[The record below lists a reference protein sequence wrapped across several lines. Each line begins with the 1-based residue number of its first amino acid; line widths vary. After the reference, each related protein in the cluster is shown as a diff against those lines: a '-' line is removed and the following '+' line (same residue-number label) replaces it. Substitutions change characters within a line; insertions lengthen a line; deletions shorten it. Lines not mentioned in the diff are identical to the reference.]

1 MGDDPGEIH
10 SASARRRELNPRN
23 YRIDPEDR
31 LGDGS
36 LKQKF
41 RDNIAAIRLVKQLQL
56 DERSATDD
64 EKRLLVKYV
73 GWGGIPQVF
82 ASPPPAE
89 WKSEGEELKAA
100 LAPDEYDAARAT
112 TLNAHYTSAIVIS
125 AIYDALDRMGFD
137 GGHVLEPALGIG
149 HFFGLM
155 PEKITARSHL
165 TGIEIDPVTAAVAQ
179 QLYPDADIRA
189 QGYESAV
196 LPNESFDLAIS
207 NVPFGDYKLHDPQFN
222 DRNFLVH
229 DYFFAKTVEHVRS
242 GGLIAFITSK
252 GTLDKVN
259 SGLREYLAD
268 KVDFV
273 SAIRLPN
280 TAFKKNSN
288 TEVTADIVFLRRLAD
303 GEKAS
308 GPAWLDL
315 AEHVNADGVTF
326 QINEYF
332 AAHPQMMLG
341 RMAHA
346 GTMYRSNESAL
357 VPDDRDLASALAE
370 AVAALPQGIYRR
382 AEQEAQQLQSAPIL
396 VAPDDAKENAFTIVE
411 GTIAIRTGGTLTPI
425 ANLPEETARR
435 IRGMI
440 KVREAIRE
448 VLRTQLTDS
457 TEDAIVGARRQLNSV
472 YDHFVSRFGAINDSP
487 NRRAFRGD
495 PDLPLLCSLED
506 YDNDTKRASKAA
518 IFRERTIQRSQRRQI
533 AESPHDALVL
543 SLNEMGRV
551 HLPHMGAL
559 LSRTPDEFLP
569 ELKGLIYRNPET
581 RQWETEDQYLSGDV
595 RTKLKTVCAATATD
609 ATYAENVTALEAV
622 QPEDLTASDID
633 ARLGAVWIPA
643 RDVEE
648 FARSLLRNDG
658 VTVSHAA
665 TLGTWFVRGDFNA
678 RGTVANTTE
687 WGTMRYSALEL
698 IQDALNLKTPT
709 VYDRQKDSVVIN
721 AQETEGARDKLE
733 KIKERFKAWI
743 WEDDERRER
752 LCRKYNDEFN
762 SIRLR
767 VFKGSHLTL
776 PSSSQQIT
784 LHAHQ
789 KNAVWRI
796 VQSDNTLLAHV
807 VGAGKTYTMVAAGI
821 ELKRLGLATKPM
833 FVVPNHMLGQFSS
846 ELLTLY
852 PTANILVAGKDDFEA
867 SRRARLFSRIA
878 TGNWDAVIVTHASF
892 EKIPVSMK
900 TRRDFIARQ
909 IDEIE
914 TAIREERGDRGTRL
928 VKELE
933 RVKKR
938 LTAKLEALS
947 ADQKKD
953 NTLTFE
959 ELGIDRLFIDEAHK
973 FKNLFYVTK
982 MTRVAG
988 LPQTA
993 SARAFDLF
1001 LKVQH
1006 IQARNKGGGVVFATG
1021 TPISNTMAEMFT
1033 MQRYLQMETLRRI
1046 SLQHFDSWAGTFGE
1060 TVTSMELSH
1069 DGSGYRLQSR
1079 FARFVNVPEL
1089 MQQFRQVADVQT
1101 AEMLKLPV
1109 PKLDQG
1115 RPVTISAPSSPELKR
1130 YVDELVKR
1138 TEKIKSGRVDP
1149 RDDNM
1154 LKVTTDGR
1162 KAALDL
1168 RLVLPHVR
1176 DNPDSKTN
1184 LAVEKVFEIWRD
1196 STPQRGAQLVFCDLS
1211 TPTPVAGWFS
1221 VYQDVWAKLVERG
1234 IPEREIAFAQHF
1246 NDDASKAALFKSAR
1260 EGKVRILLGSTLKM
1274 GEGTNVQT
1282 RLVALHHL
1290 DAPWRPADIE
1300 QREGRIVRQGN
1311 QNEYVK
1317 IFRYVTE
1324 GSFDAYMWQT
1334 LETKCRFIAQV
1345 MTGDATV
1352 RRAED
1357 VDSAALTYAEVK
1369 AIASGNPL
1377 VIEKATIDA
1386 EVMRL
1391 TRLKKQHAESLYQ
1404 MRYRIRRLNDNAGLL
1419 ERELANIREDLRTR
1433 TSTRGDN
1440 FAMTVKNETFTDRVK
1455 AGRALV
1461 FLAAALKPFESTKA
1475 VGNIAGFPISAERFD
1490 ERATLLIQ
1498 GKHAYRAN
1506 VSDSPTG
1513 TIASLE
1519 HALESME
1526 DRLRERE
1533 TDLVQSRRQCADL
1546 AKQLDQPVEH
1556 EEKLATATKRQ
1567 QEIITAL
1574 DITKNQASPKIDE
1587 SISEVSAES
1596 RSEAVTAGSIHTS
1609 IHARQARVV
1618 AKLT

>member
-10 SASARRRELNPRN
+10 SSAAGRERELNARN
-23 YRIDPEDR
+23 YRIRPEDR
-31 LGDGS
+31 LGGGL

-41 RDNIAAIRLVKQLQL
+41 RDNIAAIELVSRL
-56 DERSATDD
+56 DTENRGATDD
-64 EKRLLVKYV
+64 EKGLLVKYV

-82 ASPPPAE
+82 AVQGPRDWE
-89 WKSEGEELKAA
+89 SERETIKRLLTPSEF
-100 LAPDEYDAARAT
+100 EAARAS
-112 TLNAHYTSAIVIS
+112 TLNAHYTSATVVA
-125 AIYDALDRMGFD
+125 AIYETLQRIGFEH
-137 GGHVLEPALGIG
+137 GRVLEPALGIG
-149 HFFGLM
+149 NFFGLM
-155 PEKITARSHL
+155 PVDMSAASRL
-165 TGIEIDPVTAAVAQ
+165 TGIELDPLTAAIAR

-189 QGYESAV
+189 QGFESAA

-207 NVPFGDYKLHDPQFN
+207 NVPFGDYKLHDPALN
-222 DRNFLVH
+222 DRNFLIH
-229 DYFFAKTVEHVRS
+229 DYFFAKALETVRA
-242 GGLIAFITSK
+242 GGLVVFVTSK
-252 GTLDKVN
+252 GTLDKADP
-259 SGLREYLAD
+259 SLREYVHERAD
-268 KVDFV
+268 FLG
-273 SAIRLPN
+273 AIRLPN
-280 TAFKKNSN
+280 TAFKQNAN
-288 TEVTADIVFLRRLAD
+288 TEVTADIVFLRKRVR
-303 GEKAS
+303 GEQPN
-308 GPAWLDL
+308 GPAWVNL
-315 AEHVNADGVTF
+315 AEHVNGDGYSLR
-326 QINEYF
+326 INEYF
-332 AAHPQMMLG
+332 ATHPQMMLG
-341 RMAHA
+341 HMARA
-346 GTMYRSNESAL
+346 GTMYRSNEPAL
-357 VPDDRDLASALAE
+357 LPNDRDLAQALRE
-370 AVAALPQGIYRR
+370 AMNLLPQGIYR
-382 AEQEAQQLQSAPIL
+382 AEPIATKRDI
-396 VAPDDAKENAFTIVE
+396 VATIIASDDVKENAFVLHDE
-411 GTIAIRTGGTLTPI
+411 AIAVRTGATLTLI
-425 ANLPEETARR
+425 ANLPDETARR
-435 IRGMI
+435 IRGLI
-440 KVREAIRE
+440 KVRGAVRD
-448 VLRTQLTDS
+448 VLRTQLADS
-457 TEDAIVGARRQLNSV
+457 AEEEIVDARRHLNLI
-472 YDHFVSRFGAINDSP
+472 YDQFVARFGPINESA

-506 YDNDTKRASKAA
+506 YDDDTKRATKAA
-518 IFRERTIQRSQRRQI
+518 IFRERTIQRRQPPRI
-533 AESPHDALVL
+533 AESAHDALVL
-543 SLNEMGRV
+543 TLNEIGRV
-551 HLPHMGAL
+551 DLARIETL
-559 LSRTPDEFLP
+559 LARPPNEFIP

-581 RQWETEDQYLSGDV
+581 EQWETDDDYLSGDV
-595 RTKLKTVCAATATD
+595 RTKLRLARGFAARD
-609 ATYAENVTALEAV
+609 SSYRDNVVALEAV
-622 QPEDLTASDID
+622 QPEDLTASEID

-643 RDVEE
+643 TDVET
-648 FARSLLRNDG
+648 FAKSVIG
-658 VTVSHAA
+658 AEAVTVSHAA
-665 TLGTWFVRGDFNA
+665 ALGTWFARGDFNA
-678 RGTVANTTE
+678 RASVANTAE

-709 VYDRQKDSVVIN
+709 VHDRDRKNNTVLIN
-721 AQETEGARDKLE
+721 AQETEAARDKLE
-733 KIKERFKAWI
+733 KIKEGFKKWI
-743 WEDDERRER
+743 WADDERRER

-767 VFKGSHLTL
+767 VFNGSHLTL
-776 PSSSQQIT
+776 PSSSQQIA
-784 LHAHQ
+784 LHPHQ

-833 FVVPNHMLGQFSS
+833 FVVPNHMLAQFSS

-852 PTANILVAGKDDFEA
+852 PTANILVAGKEDFEA
-867 SRRARLFSRIA
+867 GKRARLFSRIA
-878 TGNWDAVIVTHASF
+878 TGTWDAVIVTHASF
-892 EKIPVSMK
+892 EKIPVSMN
-900 TRRDFIARQ
+900 TRHDFIARQ
-909 IDEIE
+909 INEIE
-914 TAIREERGDRGTRL
+914 TAIREERADRGTRL

-938 LTAKLEALS
+938 LSAKLESLS

-993 SARAFDLF
+993 SERAFDLF

-1006 IQARNKGGGVVFATG
+1006 IQERNKGGGVVFATG

-1033 MQRYLQMETLRRI
+1033 MQRYLQMDTLRRN

-1060 TVTSMELSH
+1060 AVTSLELSP
-1069 DGSGYRLQSR
+1069 DGSGYRMQNR

-1109 PKLDQG
+1109 PKLDRG
-1115 RPVTISAPSSPELKR
+1115 RPITVSAPSSPELKR
-1130 YVDELVKR
+1130 YVDELVR
-1138 TEKIKSGRVDP
+1138 RVEKIKSGRIDP

-1184 LAVEKVFEIWRD
+1184 LAVEKICEIWRD

-1211 TPTPVAGWFS
+1211 TPTPVAGSLS
-1221 VYQDVWAKLVERG
+1221 VYEDVWAKLIDRG
-1234 IPEREIAFAQHF
+1234 IPAKEIAFAQSF
-1246 NDDASKAALFKSAR
+1246 NDDASKAALFKSVR
-1260 EGKVRILLGSTLKM
+1260 EGKIRVLLGSTLKM

-1300 QREGRIVRQGN
+1300 QREGRIIRQGN

-1317 IFRYVTE
+1317 VFRYVTE

-1369 AIASGNPL
+1369 AIASGNSL
-1377 VIEKATIDA
+1377 VIEKAAVDA

-1391 TRLKKQHAESLYQ
+1391 TRLKRQHSESLYQ
-1404 MRYRIRRLNDNAGLL
+1404 MRYRIKRLSDNATIL
-1419 ERELANIREDLRTR
+1419 EREIANIREDLRTR
-1433 TSTRGDN
+1433 TSTRGGN
-1440 FAMTVKNETFTDRVK
+1440 FVMTVKNEKFTDRVK

-1461 FLAAALKPFESTKA
+1461 FLAAALKPFESTKSI
-1475 VGNIAGFPISAERFD
+1475 GSIGGFPISVERFD
-1490 ERATLLIQ
+1490 ERITLLVN
-1498 GKHAYRAN
+1498 GKYSYRAN
-1506 VSDSPTG
+1506 VSESPTG

-1519 HALESME
+1519 HALDSIQE
-1526 DRLRERE
+1526 RLSERE
-1533 TDLVQSRRQCADL
+1533 IDLAQAQRQSADL
-1546 AKQLDQPVEH
+1546 AKQLDQPFEH
-1556 EEKLATATKRQ
+1556 EERLATAAHRQ
-1567 QEIITAL
+1567 QDIVSAL
-1574 DITKNQASPKIDE
+1574 DITKNQATPTVGE
-1587 SISEVSAES
+1587 STDQNIESNAEERRLNGARKPP
-1596 RSEAVTAGSIHTS
+1596 RSDIPITLKA
-1609 IHARQARVV
+1609 
-1618 AKLT
+1618 